1 MKSVLVQQSTPIRI
15 ADVFLFQAI
24 LSLDGDPPV
33 LRLFEERDYKYV
45 AINVTATNNLNC
57 FRQFYLFSRKDFRII
72 WMHICW
78 FSTENTGMNSRRRK
92 RFSRKDLS
100 VNFCSFFSAA
110 VVDNKSN
117 ALNIDA
123 CFCLFPA
130 AKRMGLKELKMGY
143 KSCQLYFCLKSINY
157 FSLCY
162 A

>member
-1 MKSVLVQQSTPIRI
+1 MNAYLLVFYRKHRYEQQKKKKIQQKRSVGKL
-15 ADVFLFQAI
+15 L
-24 LSLDGDPPV
+24 
-33 LRLFEERDYKYV
+33 
-45 AINVTATNNLNC
+45 
-57 FRQFYLFSRKDFRII
+57 QF
-72 WMHICW
+72 
-78 FSTENTGMNSRRRK
+78 
-92 RFSRKDLS
+92 
-100 VNFCSFFSAA
+100 FFSAA